1 MATPAID
8 LPTHIYHSNLV
19 ETLCGEPNRS
29 DQLNDGYFFVKH
41 TALLYYYGFG
51 HVQIKDEPIL
61 SKSKLRPSI
70 VAVGKL
76 PEMEEDVRHI
86 IVPGVRSRFA
96 VRRMCNDCLALHRLQ
111 ELE

>member
-8 LPTHIYHSNLV
+8 LPTHIYHSNLID
-19 ETLCGEPNRS
+19 TLCGEPNKKE
-29 DQLNDGYFFVKH
+29 QLNEGYFFVKH

-51 HVQIKDEPIL
+51 HIQITDEPIR
-61 SKSKLRPSI
+61 SKSRLQPN
-70 VAVGKL
+70 AALGKL

-86 IVPGVRSRFA
+86 IVPGVRSRFT